1 MNKRV
6 FCCGFFFGVVITW
19 ILSFYLYYSLNTPQ
33 TLKVYRDFQKNIF
46 NSDDFDDSNEDFSK
60 ENNLINNKEVYGKV
74 SYVKKKYDKEKSKR
88 KLSRKLIEELTP
100 VTSRQ
105 FSEFGIIKNVEDQI
119 IRDDGYKTHAFN
131 VLVSNQI
138 GISRQIPDTRNK
150 M

>member
-60 ENNLINNKEVYGKV
+60 ENNLINNKEVEGKL
-74 SYVKKKYDKEKSKR
+74 SYVQKKYDKGKSKR

-100 VTSRQ
+100 DTSRQ

-138 GISRQIPDTRNK
+138 GITRQIPDTRNK

>member
-6 FCCGFFFGVVITW
+6 FCCGFFFFGVVITC
-19 ILSFYLYYSLNTPQ
+19 ILSFYLDYSLNTPQ
-33 TLKVYRDFQKNIF
+33 TLKVYQDFQKNIF

-60 ENNLINNKEVYGKV
+60 ENSLINSKEVDGKV
-74 SYVKKKYDKEKSKR
+74 LYIKKK
-88 KLSRKLIEELTP
+88 LTP

-119 IRDDGYKTHAFN
+119 IRDDGCKTHPFN
-131 VLVSNQI
+131 ASNLI

>member
-6 FCCGFFFGVVITW
+6 FCCGFFFGVIITW

-46 NSDDFDDSNEDFSK
+46 NSDDFDDSNEDFLK
-60 ENNLINNKEVYGKV
+60 ANNLINNKEVEGKV

-138 GISRQIPDTRNK
+138 GITRQIPDTRNK